1 MEPVLITDVEME
13 ENKFLEET
21 YVDISEY
28 EDFTESTTIDISEY
42 DTTDADIASE
52 TELFAA
58 MNNATELLMHDD
70 ERNNEND
77 KSHDYVYNSDSDTD
91 LVETDT
97 SDNINIIFPT
107 IDDNSLETDANEITT
122 EGDLEAAKES
132 SEKST
137 NNIVPSV
144 DESPIVHLWN
154 VSYKEPFQTW
164 NKSLEKSLAT
174 TETPP
179 SEKSSKEE
187 SEETSIDLP
196 PILHLWNVS
205 HNTNE
210 WDQHKKV
217 PSAPVESNEINSVN
231 NYIDKNITTIEEI
244 FVMGSDEIDKDEG
257 KSQEKEVSLTMSR
270 LPPRTLQTS
279 APSIGLSL
287 NIELVSFVLSTNYI
301 ISAFLQP

>member
-1 MEPVLITDVEME
+1 MEPVLITDVELE
-13 ENKFLEET
+13 QNKFLEET

-28 EDFTESTTIDISEY
+28 
-42 DTTDADIASE
+42 DTTDADVASE

-77 KSHDYVYNSDSDTD
+77 KSHDYVYNTDSDTD

-122 EGDLEAAKES
+122 EGDLEVAKES

-137 NNIVPSV
+137 NNIVPST
-144 DESPIVHLWN
+144 DESPIVSLWN
-154 VSYKEPFQTW
+154 VSYKEPFHTW
-164 NKSLEKSLAT
+164 NKSLEKSLQT
-174 TETPP
+174 TETTL
-179 SEKSSKEE
+179 SENSSKEE
-187 SEETSIDLP
+187 SKESSIDLP

-217 PSAPVESNEINSVN
+217 PSTPVESNEINSVN

-244 FVMGSDEIDKDEG
+244 FVIGSDDEIDKDEG
-257 KSQEKEVSLTMSR
+257 KS

-301 ISAFLQP
+301 FSAFLQP